1 MNYKQLSK
9 ITIYSIITMVFA
21 IVGILVFSFDYP
33 NWIKYDSSFLVDP
46 VEWTNV
52 SEQLLPMS
60 VQSARLWQAFSL
72 VICIVMIMMTCWE
85 IKKMEKTEYKKYYL
99 ASLGVFTWLMLPY
112 TIYIGMKEKAYIK
125 FLDYN
130 SQDREEE
137 LQMSFESFKNGIS
150 GSGRKD
156 KLFWN
161 TIFGYLVLLVT
172 LISTIFCFLN
182 FNSLFGIEKLNP
194 IDPDI
199 LKPGFTV
206 QDYYATL
213 RSQVIFGPLS
223 TFTSLGNYT
232 CFLFMLGF
240 SLFSRK
246 IAFRNNTIMILVASY
261 IFVVLAIYWGYL
273 FPQSLQNNEYVI
285 LFQWVRTSWTH
296 AVVPFLVI
304 GFTITSILISKSK
317 PTNFKSLTLKG
328 IPFPLFYGIYIYSI
342 PFYTRWSV
350 YGGLTNM
357 NPNMDTSVGIEG
369 VTKTGNPLMIIAFLG
384 LAALFVFVFFCFWS
398 LAYLVN
404 KKEMNK
410 MKVVL

>member
-9 ITIYSIITMVFA
+9 ITIYSIITKFFA
-21 IVGILVFSFDYP
+21 VIGILIFAFDYP
-33 NWIKYDSSFLVDP
+33 NWSKYDSSFLVDP
-46 VEWTNV
+46 TEWTNV
-52 SEQLLPMS
+52 SEQLLPVA
-60 VQSARLWQAFSL
+60 VQAARLWQVFSL
-72 VICIVMIMMTCWE
+72 VICITMIMMICWE
-85 IKKMEKTEYKKYYL
+85 IKKMEDAPYKKYYV
-99 ASLGVFTWLMLPY
+99 ASLGIFTWIMLPY
-112 TIYIGMKEKAYIK
+112 TIYIGIKEKAYIK

-130 SQDREEE
+130 SQDRDEE
-137 LQMSFESFKNGIS
+137 LQMSFQSFKNGIS
-150 GSGRKD
+150 GTGERD
-156 KLFWN
+156 RLFWN
-161 TIFGYLVLLVT
+161 TIFGYFIVLVT
-172 LISTIFCFLN
+172 LTSTIFCFLD
-182 FNSLFGIEKLNP
+182 FNSIFGIEKMNP

-206 QDYYATL
+206 QDYYKTI
-213 RSQVIFGPLS
+213 RTQTIFGPLS

-232 CFLFMLGF
+232 CFLFMFSF

-246 IAFRNNTIMILVASY
+246 IAFRNNTIMLAVASY

-273 FPQSLQNNEYVI
+273 FPQSLQNNDYVI

-317 PTNFKSLTLKG
+317 PTNFKSLVLKG
-328 IPFPLFYGIYIYSI
+328 VPFPLAYGVYIYSI

-369 VTKTGNPLMIIAFLG
+369 VTKTGNYLMIIAFLG

-398 LAYLVN
+398 FAYLVN
-404 KKEMNK
+404 KRAMNK
-410 MKVVL
+410 MKVAI